1 MIKDSQSRHFK
12 FKEAL
17 SSFDISIPAPSCITV
32 GQVKRIVG
40 LTIEATGISA
50 SIGAQC
56 LIKTQSLGNDLLCEV
71 IGFDGD
77 LIYLMPL
84 ESIEGISPGS
94 KVVLKTEKPL
104 GNFSLTLQGRV
115 IDGIG
120 HPIDGKSE
128 LDYDELVGLDFQQ
141 NSALEKAN
149 ISEALETGVKAID
162 SCFTFGKGQRMGLIA
177 GSGVGKNVLLAML
190 AKNTAADVVV
200 IALIGERSREVKE
213 FVSETLGE
221 NGLEKS
227 VVIAEPVSASPVRRV
242 KAAKLAH
249 TIAEQYRE
257 QGKDVLLLVDSLTRV
272 AHAQR
277 EIGLAIGEPP
287 TTKGY
292 PPSVF
297 GLLPSLI
304 ERVGMG
310 RIGEGS
316 ISAFYTVLA
325 ENDDRSDPVVDI
337 SRATLDGQIMLSR
350 KLADASHYP
359 AIDLEGSI
367 SRIADKIASKE
378 HTHLARA
385 VRRLWSIY
393 SQNEDIIQIGA
404 YEAGSNLE
412 LDLAI
417 QLKPAIDSFLTQEQD
432 EIFPLS
438 KTVELMSEFKQDPS

>member
-1 MIKDSQSRHFK
+1 
-12 FKEAL
+12 
-17 SSFDISIPAPSCITV
+17 V

-56 LIKTQSLGNDLLCEV
+56 LIKTQSLDNDLLCEV

-115 IDGIG
+115 IDGVG

-128 LDYDELVGLDFQQ
+128 LVYDELVSLDFQQ

-149 ISEALETGVKAID
+149 ISETLETGVKAID

-177 GSGVGKNVLLAML
+177 GSGVGKSVLLAML

-367 SRIADKIASKE
+367 SRVADKIASKD

-404 YEAGSNLE
+404 YEAGSNPE

-432 EIFPLS
+432 EIFPLPQ
-438 KTVELMSEFKQDPS
+438 TVELMSEFKQDPS